1 VSEPLNPSTEFKR
14 RRLVSLCTIAVFA
27 ALVVFSFVLLTGQ
40 KIGAQLGDMTL
51 AELPDDVGGFT
62 SKLPNSPE
70 AKDAGKQ
77 IYMKRCMPCH
87 GVNGDGNGP
96 AADTLNPRPRD
107 FTRGLFKL
115 RTTAWQ
121 DAPSE
126 ADHFRTVSRGIPGTA
141 MPAFARILSEQERWQ
156 VTYFERTFFA
166 SKFPPDQQPKE
177 IAIPNEPASNADSI
191 AKGKAFFQEKLV
203 CWTCHGREGRGDGP
217 LSMSIKDD
225 WGNPIRPRNLTKYWQ
240 YKGGSSTK
248 DVFTRITTGLNGT
261 PMSADF
267 AKSLSDEDR
276 WHLAHYVKS
285 LQRQI
290 KLGDPVLKSKLVKK
304 DIALNPDD
312 PVWNEAEALDVPLS
326 GQVHVPPRNE
336 NPSVDLVTVR
346 SVFND
351 KEIGFLLEWDDRSKD
366 IKDEAPA
373 PSKASAEPPK
383 TGTEPAK
390 TGSEPAK
397 TGTEPAKNGAEPAK
411 AAAEP
416 KSAFPTYPVLYPA
429 SNNNKFTPYALRD
442 AAEIQ
447 FPVKP
452 GEGTEKPHFFLGDS
466 SHPVNLRYWLADKN
480 EDPQANPVED
490 QNANGYK
497 DPAKVQPPD
506 AQNVQGK
513 GQFKDGHWRVVMK
526 RALTTKD
533 TNTDT
538 MFKQGKLIPI
548 AFHIWDGSNGE
559 TGLQRSIS
567 SWSFLLLEEPVPP
580 KVYAY
585 TVVGI
590 VLAAGIE
597 FWAIRRVR
605 RRSDDR

>member
-1 VSEPLNPSTEFKR
+1 MSETLNPSTGFKR
-14 RRLVSLCTIAVFA
+14 RRLLSFYAGAIFVAIL
-27 ALVVFSFVLLTGQ
+27 VFSVVILTGETLD
-40 KIGAQLGDMTL
+40 AQLGDLTN

-70 AKDAGKQ
+70 AKEAGKK
-77 IYMKRCMPCH
+77 IYLKRCMPCH

-126 ADHFRTVSRGIPGTA
+126 ADHFRTVSRGVPGTA
-141 MPAFARILSEQERWQ
+141 MPAFVRILTEQERWQ
-156 VTYFERTFFA
+156 VTYYERTFFA
-166 SKFPPDQQPKE
+166 SKFPPEQQPKE
-177 IAIPNEPASNADSI
+177 VAVPSEPANNADSI
-191 AKGKAFFQEKLV
+191 AKGKSFFQEKLV

-217 LSMSIKDD
+217 LAMAQKDD
-225 WGNPIRPRNLTKYWQ
+225 WGNPIRPRNLTKNWQ
-240 YKGGSSTK
+240 YKGGSSPK
-248 DVFTRITTGLNGT
+248 DIFTRITTGLNGT

-285 LQRQI
+285 LQRQV
-290 KLGDPVLKSKLVKK
+290 KSGDVVVKAKLVKAE
-304 DIALNPDD
+304 IPLNADD
-312 PVWNEAEALDVPLS
+312 PVWNQAEALDVLLS
-326 GQVHVPPRNE
+326 GQVHVPPRE
-336 NPSVDLVTVR
+336 QNPSVDIVTVR

-373 PSKASAEPPK
+373 PVKASA
-383 TGTEPAK
+383 
-390 TGSEPAK
+390 EPAK
-397 TGTEPAKNGAEPAK
+397 TGTEPAKGE
-411 AAAEP
+411 AEP
-416 KSAFPTYPVLYPA
+416 KSAKPTYPVLYPA
-429 SNNNKFTPYALRD
+429 SSNNKFTPYGLRD
-442 AAEIQ
+442 AAVIQ

-452 GEGTEKPHFFLGDS
+452 SEGTEKPHFFLGDP
-466 SHPVNLRYWLADKN
+466 SHPVNLWYWMADKN
-480 EDPQANPVED
+480 EDAQANPVED

-497 DPAKVQPPD
+497 DPAKAQPPA
-506 AQNVQGK
+506 AQNVQGR
-513 GQFKDGHWRVVMK
+513 GQFKDGRWRIVMK
-526 RALTTKD
+526 RPLITKD
-533 TNTDT
+533 TNTDV
-538 MFKQGKLIPI
+538 MFKLGKLTPI

-559 TGLQRSIS
+559 TGLQRAIS

-590 VLAAGIE
+590 VLAAGLE

-605 RRSDDR
+605 RRSADR

>member
-1 VSEPLNPSTEFKR
+1 MNLSSPKPKR
-14 RRLVSLCTIAVFA
+14 HSCLSCVPAAVIACLLIMLVSKPLD
-27 ALVVFSFVLLTGQ
+27 
-40 KIGAQLGDMTL
+40 AQLGDMTF
-51 AELPDDVGGFT
+51 AELPDDVGGFS

-70 AKDAGKQ
+70 AKEAGKQ
-77 IYMKRCMPCH
+77 IYLKRCMPCH
-87 GVNGDGNGP
+87 GINGDGNGP
-96 AADTLNPRPRD
+96 AGDTLSPRPRD

-115 RTTAWQ
+115 RTTAWK
-121 DAPSE
+121 DAPTE

-141 MPAFARILSEQERWQ
+141 MPAFARILTEQERWQ
-156 VTYFERTFFA
+156 VTYYERTFFA
-166 SKFPPDQQPKE
+166 DKFPADQQPKE
-177 IAIPNEPASNADSI
+177 ISIPSEPADNADSI
-191 AKGKAFFQEKLV
+191 TKGKSFFQEKLV

-248 DVFTRITTGLNGT
+248 DIFTRITTGLNGT

-285 LQRQI
+285 LQRPI

-304 DIALNPDD
+304 EIALNPED
-312 PVWNEAEALDVPLS
+312 PVWNEAEPLDVPLS
-326 GQVHVPPRNE
+326 GQVHVPPRDQ
-336 NPSVDLVTVR
+336 NPAVDIVTVR

-366 IKDEAPA
+366 VKDEAPA
-373 PSKASAEPPK
+373 PTPAADSAKGAGEAK
-383 TGTEPAK
+383 QGEAKPA
-390 TGSEPAK
+390 G
-397 TGTEPAKNGAEPAK
+397 
-411 AAAEP
+411 
-416 KSAFPTYPVLYPA
+416 PTYPILYPA
-429 SNNNKFTPYALRD
+429 SSNNKFTPYSLRD
-442 AAEIQ
+442 AVQIQ

-452 GEGTEKPHFFLGDS
+452 SEGTEKPHFFLGDP
-466 SHPVNLRYWLADKN
+466 SHPVNLWYWMSDKN
-480 EDPQANPVED
+480 EDPQANPVQEL
-490 QNANGYK
+490 NANGYK
-497 DPAKVQPPD
+497 EPAKVQAPD
-506 AQNVQGK
+506 SQNVQGK
-513 GQFKDGHWRVVMK
+513 GQFKDGRWRVVMK

-533 TNTDT
+533 TNNDI
-538 MFKQGKLIPI
+538 MFKQGKLTPI
-548 AFHIWDGSNGE
+548 AFNVWDGSNGE

-585 TVVGI
+585 TIAGI
-590 VLAAGIE
+590 VLAAGLE

-605 RRSDDR
+605 RRPSEP